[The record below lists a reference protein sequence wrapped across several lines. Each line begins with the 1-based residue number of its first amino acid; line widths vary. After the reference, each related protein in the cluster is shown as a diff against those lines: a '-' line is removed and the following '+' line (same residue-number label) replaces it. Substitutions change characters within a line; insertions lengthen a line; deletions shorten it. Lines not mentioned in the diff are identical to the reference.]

1 MAKDEAAR
9 VFESTRAALKECHD
23 RMDFPPR
30 TRREA
35 EARIAVIEAC
45 VAYAERFSCILSDK
59 MPGT

>member
-9 VFESTRAALKECHD
+9 VFEFTQTALKECHA

-35 EARIAVIEAC
+35 EARIALIEAC
-45 VAYAERFSCILSDK
+45 VAYAGRFGCILSDK